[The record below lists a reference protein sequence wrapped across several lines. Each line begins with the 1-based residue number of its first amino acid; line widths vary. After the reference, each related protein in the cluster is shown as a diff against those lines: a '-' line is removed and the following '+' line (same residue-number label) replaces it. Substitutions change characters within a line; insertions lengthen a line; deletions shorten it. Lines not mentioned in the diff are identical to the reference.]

1 LTKARS
7 VVLKAPYKVVVQ
19 EFDLPQI
26 GLHEALLRVEMVSIC
41 GSDPGLYEGKDI
53 LGTRYPLIPGHE
65 VVGHIAAIGQEAARI
80 YGVRE
85 GDRITVE
92 PYVLCKNC
100 RYCLTGYYQLCTD
113 LTCYGMNISCAD
125 PPHLWGAY
133 GEYMYIA
140 PNSRVHRIEA
150 GVPAEAAC
158 LSSVI
163 GNGLRW
169 ISTKAQVQPGESVVI
184 IGPGP
189 QGLATVIAAR
199 EAGASPIIV
208 TGLARDRMRLELA
221 EEFGADYL
229 VNVEEK
235 EPVRAVAEIT
245 GGEMADVVVVCTGS
259 PAALRVGLELLKPL
273 GRYVIIGLDGGLETP
288 LRTDT
293 IVRKELK
300 VLGGLGQ
307 AWNVEA
313 AVKLINSRRYPVEKM
328 VTHVFPLEGVEEA
341 LRLARE
347 APAGFIK
354 AAIKP

>member
-1 LTKARS
+1 MVRA
-7 VVLKAPYKVVVQ
+7 VVLEAPYKVVLRD
-19 EFDLPQI
+19 FDLPQI
-26 GLHEALLRVEMVSIC
+26 GPHEALLRVEMVSVC

-65 VVGHIAAIGQEAARI
+65 VVGHIAAIGREAARL
-80 YGVRE
+80 YGVKE
-85 GDRITVE
+85 GDRVTVE

-113 LTCYGMNISCAD
+113 LTCYGMNVSCAD

-140 PNSRVHRIEA
+140 PNSRLHKVAPE
-150 GVPAEAAC
+150 VPAEAAC
-158 LSSVI
+158 LSSVV

-169 ISTKAQVQPGESVVI
+169 IGTKAQVRPGESVVV

-199 EAGASPIIV
+199 EAGADPLV
-208 TGLARDRMRLELA
+208 VMGLAKDEMRLELA
-221 EEFGADYL
+221 RQFGADH
-229 VNVEEK
+229 VINVEER
-235 EPVRAVAEIT
+235 EPVGTVAELT
-245 GGEMADVVVVCTGS
+245 AGEMADVVVACTGS
-259 PAALRVGLELLKPL
+259 PSALQLGLELLKPL
-273 GRYVIIGLDGGLETP
+273 GRYVIIGLNGGLETP

-313 AVKLINSRRYPVEKM
+313 AVKLINSRRYPIEKM
-328 VTHVFPLEGVEEA
+328 VTHVFSLEKAEEA
-341 LRLARE
+341 LKLTRE
-347 APAGFIK
+347 GPAGFIK
-354 AAIKP
+354 AAIRP